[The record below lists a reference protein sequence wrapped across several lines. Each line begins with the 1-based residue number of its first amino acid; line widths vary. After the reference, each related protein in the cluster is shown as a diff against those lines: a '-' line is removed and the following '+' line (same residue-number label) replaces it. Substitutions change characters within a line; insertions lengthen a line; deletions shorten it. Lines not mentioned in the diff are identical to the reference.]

1 MIYLSLEL
9 SIRFFIKT
17 SCNFFS
23 TCYNVF
29 LLAGTKMYH
38 KFQEVKQTMRD
49 CEKILDQKLGS
60 REFAEA
66 FEATSME
73 YDFIDRIA
81 AACAK
86 LSKAE
91 KGEN

>member
-1 MIYLSLEL
+1 
-9 SIRFFIKT
+9 
-17 SCNFFS
+17 
-23 TCYNVF
+23 
-29 LLAGTKMYH
+29 
-38 KFQEVKQTMRD
+38 MRD

-60 REFAEA
+60 REFQEA

-86 LSKAE
+86 LAKAD
-91 KGEN
+91 KCDKN

>member
-1 MIYLSLEL
+1 
-9 SIRFFIKT
+9 
-17 SCNFFS
+17 
-23 TCYNVF
+23 
-29 LLAGTKMYH
+29 
-38 KFQEVKQTMRD
+38 MRD

-81 AACAK
+81 TACAK
-86 LSKAE
+86 MVNAE
-91 KGEN
+91 SSEN

>member
-1 MIYLSLEL
+1 
-9 SIRFFIKT
+9 
-17 SCNFFS
+17 
-23 TCYNVF
+23 
-29 LLAGTKMYH
+29 
-38 KFQEVKQTMRD
+38 MRD

-60 REFAEA
+60 REFQEA

-86 LSKAE
+86 LAKADSSD
-91 KGEN
+91 KN

>member
-1 MIYLSLEL
+1 
-9 SIRFFIKT
+9 
-17 SCNFFS
+17 
-23 TCYNVF
+23 
-29 LLAGTKMYH
+29 
-38 KFQEVKQTMRD
+38 MRD

-91 KGEN
+91 KGENWFPAYIAIKVRPLYIIVQGPYFYLFFFLIG

>member
-1 MIYLSLEL
+1 
-9 SIRFFIKT
+9 
-17 SCNFFS
+17 
-23 TCYNVF
+23 
-29 LLAGTKMYH
+29 
-38 KFQEVKQTMRD
+38 MRD

-91 KGEN
+91 KGENQFPNIYRSTARGADMSKFDMSAPLFLSAF

>member
-1 MIYLSLEL
+1 V
-9 SIRFFIKT
+9 KT
-17 SCNFFS
+17 
-23 TCYNVF
+23 
-29 LLAGTKMYH
+29 
-38 KFQEVKQTMRD
+38 TMRD